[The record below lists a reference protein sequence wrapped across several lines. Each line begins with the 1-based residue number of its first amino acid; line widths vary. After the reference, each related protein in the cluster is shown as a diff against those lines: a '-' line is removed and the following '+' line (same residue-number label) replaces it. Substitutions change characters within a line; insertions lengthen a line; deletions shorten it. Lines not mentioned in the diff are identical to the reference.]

1 MHKISE
7 ILPQFA
13 LSLSLT
19 SSHAYQWPYP
29 LYLRLWKIL
38 ASPHVISGLDQSSSR
53 LLTLVFSKI
62 QTAILSNS
70 TVFLR
75 SFGRKL
81 VCLTLCFCLCFPIA
95 ICTPPWFF
103 YVHPFVSHRCL
114 SSQSCWFCPLF
125 FASKQI
131 LHLVA
136 LDEALLL
143 LLIDVLEVV
152 ANCVLVQR
160 HFVTLFDICPN

>member
-1 MHKISE
+1 MHKISV
-7 ILPQFA
+7 IWLQYA

-19 SSHAYQWPYP
+19 SSHAYQWPCP

-38 ASPHVISGLDQSSSR
+38 ASPHVISCMDQSSSR

-114 SSQSCWFCPLF
+114 SSQSCLFCPLF

-136 LDEALLL
+136 SDESLLL
-143 LLIDVLEVV
+143 LLIDVLVV
-152 ANCVLVQR
+152 VTNRVSVLK
-160 HFVTLFDICPN
+160 HFVILCDICPN